1 MRVEIV
7 TDTFAP
13 DVNGVAMTLGRLSKL
28 LKDQGHYVHVI
39 HTSKTD
45 KKGETYV
52 EGVAFPGYPE
62 VKIGLPQ
69 SIKLRARWEKKCPDV
84 IYVATESPL
93 GISAIRVARSLGIP
107 SASGFHTNFQQYM
120 DKYKL
125 DQLQPIAM
133 GYLKRV
139 HDQANCT
146 LVPSPDIAE
155 ELRSAGFKEVYL
167 MGRGVDTQLFT
178 PKHRRTKLRESWG
191 ANDHDPVVMIV
202 GRVAPEKNL
211 DLGIRAFEAMRE
223 KAPNLQAVIVGDG
236 PIKNKL
242 SGQHPDIH
250 FAGNQSGKELARYY
264 ASADFLLF
272 PSETETFGNVLLE
285 GMASGLVTLSYN
297 YAASAQHVTHGINGF
312 NIEKGNEQAYIQ
324 QAIDLLD
331 INDTSLI
338 KLQAL
343 ETAAKLSWEAV
354 GKVFEKRL
362 AALVHEKPAH
372 LRRIKKP
379 VTVHFKSLFLSDI
392 HLGTEESKTN
402 ELIDLLKRSTC
413 DRIYLNGDIIDVW
426 ALKQGQKWTSRHTR
440 VIRVLLK
447 KMEKENTQII
457 YLRGN
462 HDDILTKFLPISLE
476 NLSIQKE
483 HIHETPSGKRYLVV
497 HGDGFDSVTTRWP
510 WLAKVGGIGYNGLL
524 KLNRYVNRY
533 RAWQGKP
540 PSSLSKD
547 IKAKI
552 KETISFVDHYQDQL
566 QQYAHRRNLDGIIC
580 GHIHT
585 PEDKYYGDVH
595 YMNSGDWVETM
606 SFIAEHENGKLQVI
620 KYSEFCERLEKLS

>member
-13 DVNGVAMTLGRLSKL
+13 DVNGVAMTLGRLSQL
-28 LKDQGHYVHVI
+28 LKEQGHYVHVI
-39 HTSKTD
+39 HTTKTD
-45 KKGETYV
+45 KKGQTYV

-69 SIKLRARWEKKCPDV
+69 SIKLRTRWEKKQPDV

-93 GISAIRVARSLGIP
+93 GISAIRVARELGIP
-107 SASGFHTNFQQYM
+107 AASGFHTNFQQYM

-125 DQLQPIAM
+125 DQLQPLAM

-139 HDQANCT
+139 HDKASCT

-155 ELRSAGFKEVYL
+155 QLKSAGFKDVYL
-167 MGRGVDTQLFT
+167 MGRGVDTQLFN
-178 PKHRRTKLRESWG
+178 PKRRREKLRSSWG
-191 ANDHDPVVMIV
+191 ANPDDPVVMIV

-211 DLGIRAFEAMRE
+211 DLGIETIEAMRQRS
-223 KAPNLQAVIVGDG
+223 PNLQAVIVGDG
-236 PIKNKL
+236 PIKDKL
-242 SGQHPDIH
+242 SAQHSNIH
-250 FAGNQSGKELARYY
+250 FVGNQSGKDLAKHY

-297 YAASAQHVTHGINGF
+297 YAASAQHVLHGVNGYHVT
-312 NIEKGNEQAYIQ
+312 KGDNQAYIQ

-331 INDTSLI
+331 ISDFSALKKQALATSLD
-338 KLQAL
+338 
-343 ETAAKLSWEAV
+343 LSWKAI
-354 GKVFEKRL
+354 GRIFEKRL
-362 AALVHEKPAH
+362 QALIQEKPAH

-379 VTVHFKSLFLSDI
+379 VKVHFKSLFISDV
-392 HLGTEESKTN
+392 HLGTEEAKTN
-402 ELIDLLKRSTC
+402 ELIDLLKRTTC
-413 DRIYLNGDIIDVW
+413 ETIYLNGDIIDVW

-462 HDDILTKFLPISLE
+462 HDDVLSNFLPISLE
-476 NLSIQKE
+476 NLSIKKE
-483 HIHETPSGKRYLVV
+483 HIHQTPDGKRYLVV

-524 KLNRYVNRY
+524 KLNRYINRY
-533 RAWQGKP
+533 RAWRGKP
-540 PSSLSKD
+540 PSSLSKK
-547 IKAKI
+547 IKAKV

-566 QQYAHRRNLDGIIC
+566 QQYAKRRNLSGIIC
-580 GHIHT
+580 GHTHT

-595 YMNSGDWVETM
+595 YLNSGDWIETM
-606 SFIAEHENGKLQVI
+606 SFIAEHENGKLQVLT
-620 KYSEFCERLEKLS
+620 YSEFCEKLEKLG